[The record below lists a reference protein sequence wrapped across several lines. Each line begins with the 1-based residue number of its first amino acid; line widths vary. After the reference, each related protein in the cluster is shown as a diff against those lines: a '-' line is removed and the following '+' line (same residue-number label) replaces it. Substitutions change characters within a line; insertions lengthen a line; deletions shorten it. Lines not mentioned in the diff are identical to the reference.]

1 MFHDDLLASDERI
14 KFILGSAGLGTWD
27 WDLGSGKITWS
38 SRCIEMFGIPVGTTI
53 TYDRFLDAVHPDD
66 RARVDTAVKQSLS
79 LKQDYSIEMR
89 SVWPDGSIHWI
100 ASRGRPYFNE
110 TGEAVRMTGAALDVT
125 RIKETEEE
133 LLYAKAEA
141 KAQAANLSAVF
152 DAVPAAAFF
161 SHDRK
166 CERITS
172 NRAAYE
178 LLRVP
183 YGLNTSKSAAIE
195 ERPTF
200 RVFENGRELAAEELP
215 LQKAAATGEQ
225 VRNKELEIRF
235 PDGTSTWEFGHA
247 VPLFDGQ
254 GNVSGAV
261 GAFLDITDRR
271 VIEERLH
278 AATDRFRI
286 ALRGTPITVFNQGLD
301 LRYRWVH
308 NPIGIHD
315 AIEIIGKRDS
325 DLLERE
331 EDWRMSEAI
340 KSEVLR
346 TGVSYQGDMIVSMHG
361 ANRHYH
367 VKLDAQRDAQ
377 GRIIGLT
384 GATFDLTESKLA
396 EAEREQ
402 LSRQRQLALDA
413 AAMGW
418 WRYDAATGACT
429 WDDTFRTIFGLTSNS
444 LPAREV
450 LKRVHPEDAARMSA
464 ECEVAFAGAHPK
476 AHFGEYRV
484 SLEDGSERWVE
495 LYAAAEVDRS
505 LGTFVSCYGTVREIS
520 ERKATELALRE
531 SEARYRELAAN
542 LDLEVQE
549 RTRELQWRNEEVL
562 RTSEAVRMLS
572 SRLMQSQDQER
583 RRIARDLHDSSGQ
596 ILTAIGLDLANVAEQ
611 VQAEKIREIA
621 PELAEPLQEAQE
633 LVQKLHRELRTTSYL
648 LHPPLLE
655 EAGLSSAVAWYVQ
668 GAAQRSGLDIQ
679 LDIASNVG
687 RLARDLELAV
697 FRVVQESLTNI
708 LRHSG
713 SKRAAIRMWRETGEV
728 TLEIQDEGK
737 GIPAEQLAEVQSG
750 MSGFGIRAMRERLH
764 PFGGELQIESR
775 EGATR
780 VVVKIPL
787 RDSEAKVES
796 GTEPARAAM

>member
-1 MFHDDLLASDERI
+1 MLHDDLLADDERV
-14 KFILGSAGLGTWD
+14 KFILESAGLGTWD
-27 WDLGSGKITWS
+27 WDLESGKLSWS
-38 SRCIEMFGIPVGTTI
+38 SRCLEMFGMPAGTKI
-53 TYDRFLDAVHPDD
+53 THELFLAALHPDD
-66 RARVDTAVKQSLS
+66 RERIDLAVKQSLS
-79 LKQDYSIEMR
+79 LKQDYSVEMR
-89 SVWPDGSIHWI
+89 AIGPDGSVHWI

-110 TGEAVRMTGAALDVT
+110 AGQPVRMSGAALDVT
-125 RIKETEEE
+125 RIKQTEEE
-133 LLYAKAEA
+133 LHCARAEA
-141 KAQAANLSAVF
+141 KAQADNLAAVF

-161 SHDRK
+161 SHDRE
-166 CERITS
+166 CEHITS

-183 YGLNTSKSAAIE
+183 YGLNTSKSAPIE

-200 RVFENGRELAAEELP
+200 RVFENGQELAAEELP
-215 LQKAAATGEQ
+215 LQKAAATGES

-235 PDGTSTWEFGHA
+235 EDGTSTWEFGHA

-254 GNVSGAV
+254 GNVRGAV

-278 AATDRFRI
+278 AVTDRFRV
-286 ALRGTPITVFNQGLD
+286 ALRGTPITVFNQGPD

-325 DLLERE
+325 ELLERE
-331 EDWRMSEAI
+331 EDWRVTEAI
-340 KSEVLR
+340 KSEVLH
-346 TGVSYQGDMIVSMHG
+346 TGVSYKGDMTVSMHG
-361 ANRHYH
+361 VARHYH
-367 VKLDAQRDAQ
+367 VKIDAQRDPQ
-377 GRIIGLT
+377 GRVIGLT

-418 WRYDAATGACT
+418 WRYEAATDVCT
-429 WDDTFRTIFGLTSNS
+429 WDNTFREIFGITTNS
-444 LPAREV
+444 LPAREI

-464 ECEVAFAGAHPK
+464 ECRVAFAGAHPK

-484 SLEDGSERWVE
+484 LLADGSERWVE
-495 LYAAAEVDRS
+495 LYAAAEVVHS
-505 LGTFVSCYGTVREIS
+505 VGAFISCYGTVREIS

-531 SEARYRELAAN
+531 SEARYRDLAAN
-542 LDLEVQE
+542 LDREVQE
-549 RTRELQWRNEEVL
+549 RTQELQWRNEEVL
-562 RTSEAVRMLS
+562 RASEVVRMLS
-572 SRLMQSQDQER
+572 TRLMQSQDQER
-583 RRIARDLHDSSGQ
+583 RRIARELHDSSGQ
-596 ILTAIGLDLANVAEQ
+596 ILTAIGLDLANIAGQ
-611 VQAEKIREIA
+611 SQSEKIREIA
-621 PELAEPLQEAQE
+621 PDLADQVLETQE

-668 GAAQRSGLDIQ
+668 GAAQRSGVEIQ
-679 LDIASNVG
+679 LDIASDFG
-687 RLARDLELAV
+687 RLERDLELAV

-708 LRHSG
+708 VRHSG
-713 SKRAAIRMWRETGEV
+713 SKRAAIRMSRENGDV
-728 TLEIQDEGK
+728 MVEIQDEGK
-737 GIPAEQLAEVQSG
+737 GIPAELLAEVQSG
-750 MSGFGIRAMRERLH
+750 MSGLGIRAMRERLH

-775 EGATR
+775 AGATR
-780 VVVKIPL
+780 VLVNIPL
-787 RDSEAKVES
+787 RDSEVKAES
-796 GTEPARAAM
+796 GEPARAAI